1 MLPEKPW
8 RGEVVMQF
16 IALQFLCFFS
26 GMVAIALLHKSGLAG
41 FKAEAG
47 FGNVLLAT
55 LCFQGA
61 TWILIPVFLRQHQV
75 RWRDV
80 FGLHGEN
87 LKRPLAVAAGVVAG
101 ILPVAWLLQG
111 ASIAV
116 LEKIGWPVE
125 DQAAVLLLAGAKSAW
140 LKIYLGAFAVV
151 IAPVAEEFIF
161 RGVLFPFVRQL
172 GFPKS
177 AWLGVS
183 ALFALIHFDAGTFVP
198 LFALALALTWLYEFT
213 GNLFAPIFAHSLFNA
228 ANLVLL
234 FATQIH
240 VPTK

>member
-1 MLPEKPW
+1 
-8 RGEVVMQF
+8 
-16 IALQFLCFFS
+16 
-26 GMVAIALLHKSGLAG
+26 MVAVALLHRLGVAG
-41 FKAEAG
+41 FRQEAG
-47 FGNVLLAT
+47 LGIVLLAT
-55 LCFQGA
+55 LCFQGV
-61 TWILIPVFLRQHQV
+61 TWILIPFFLRQHQV
-75 RWRDV
+75 NWRDA
-80 FGLHGEN
+80 FGFRGTN
-87 LKRPLAVAAGVVAG
+87 LKRALAVAAAVVVG

-125 DQAAVLLLAGAKSAW
+125 DQAAVLLFAGAKSAW

-161 RGVLFPFVRQL
+161 RGVLFPFVKQL

-198 LFALALALTWLYEFT
+198 LFALALTLTWLYEFT

-228 ANLVLL
+228 VNLCVLL
-234 FATQIH
+234 FQNQLNDLLQRLHNLLHLA
-240 VPTK
+240 

>member
-1 MLPEKPW
+1 MLSEKQW
-8 RGEVVMQF
+8 RGEIVMQF
-16 IALQFLCFFS
+16 IALQFACFFS
-26 GMVAIALLHKSGLAG
+26 GMTAIGLLHKSGVAG
-41 FKAEAG
+41 FKEETD

-61 TWILIPVFLRQHQV
+61 TWVLIPIFLRQHQV
-75 RWRDV
+75 RWREA

-87 LKRPLAVAAGVVAG
+87 LKRALAVAAGAVAV

-111 ASIAV
+111 ASVAV

-125 DQAAVLLLAGAKSAW
+125 DQTAVLLFAGAKSVW
-140 LKIYLGAFAVV
+140 LKIYLGAFAIV

-161 RGVLFPFVRQL
+161 RGVLFPFVKQL
-172 GFPKS
+172 GYPKS

-198 LFALALALTWLYEFT
+198 LFALALVLTWLYEFT
-213 GNLFAPIFAHSLFNA
+213 DNLLAPIFAHSLFNA
-228 ANLVLL
+228 ANLAIL
-234 FATQIH
+234 FFA
-240 VPTK
+240 PK